1 MQNNKVNYIYI
12 KFLYSFSILIF
23 IIIIFPQFIDK
34 LFRFFYQGT
43 SPSGNS
49 VLVNS
54 INSRLNY
61 GILEVFLLNVKRIIF
76 FM

>member
-1 MQNNKVNYIYI
+1 MQKSRAKFVCI
-12 KFLYSFSILIF
+12 KFLFSFFILSFLILILPEF
-23 IIIIFPQFIDK
+23 VDK
-34 LFRFFYQGT
+34 LFKFFYQGT

-54 INSRLNY
+54 INSNLNY
-61 GILEVFLLNVKRIIF
+61 GILEILLLNVKRIIF